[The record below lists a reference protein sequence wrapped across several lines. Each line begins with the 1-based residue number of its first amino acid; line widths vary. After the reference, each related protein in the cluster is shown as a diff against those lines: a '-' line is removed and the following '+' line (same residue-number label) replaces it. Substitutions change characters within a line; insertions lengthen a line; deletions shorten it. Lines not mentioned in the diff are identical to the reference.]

1 MLPDIDAK
9 LMLRSRAKWYI
20 IPGIA
25 LLLLGTVLGMKLEA
39 SLLDDDTFTNLRKL
53 EDAFVII
60 NQRYVEEV
68 DAGRMAESAI
78 QSMLKNLDPH
88 STYVSADEAEEVQQS
103 YQGSFGGIGIW
114 FEIPRNDDDHTDD
127 TVRVVSIISD
137 GPSEKVGL
145 MPGDRIITIDDSS
158 AVGLTQNEVTS
169 KLKGEIGTRVDV
181 EVKRRG
187 VSQPIEFT
195 LTRDE
200 IPLFTVDTSYMIDE
214 ETGYLR
220 ISRFSMQTYDEF
232 MEHVRELQA
241 KGMKQ
246 LVMDLRSNPGGIMES
261 AVQIVDEIVPGD
273 EMIVYTRGRLDEAT
287 SAYRTRRKGI
297 LEDTP
302 MIVLVNEFSASASE
316 IVSGALQ
323 DHDRALIVGQRTF
336 GKGLVQN
343 QFPLP
348 DGSFLQMTVA
358 RYYTPS
364 GRLIQ
369 TPYENGDQKDYY
381 ESKFSSL
388 GDATFNLSEYLDSI
402 PDSLRFTTEHGREVF
417 GGGGILPDYI
427 VQPDTTP
434 VLGAVLRGGVD
445 ARFTRQW
452 FIENE
457 GRLRDTW
464 GDRQDDFNNEYE
476 ISEEVWNA
484 FWEFAAENEVTLT
497 TEASEADPDE
507 NVFTRAEAD
516 AQRDRLSVYLKARIA
531 QELYGNKAWYPI
543 YRHVD
548 SELQSAMELWDM
560 AHNLAVFHNP
570 NGPASSTASQR

>member
-1 MLPDIDAK
+1 
-9 LMLRSRAKWYI
+9 MLRSRAKWYI
-20 IPGIA
+20 LPGIA
-25 LLLLGTVLGMKLEA
+25 LLLLGTILGMKLEA
-39 SLLDDDTFTNLRKL
+39 SLDDDTFTNLRKL

-60 NQRYVEEV
+60 NQRYVESV
-68 DAGRMAESAI
+68 DAEKMAESAI
-78 QSMLKNLDPH
+78 RSMLKNLDPH
-88 STYVSADEAEEVQQS
+88 STYVSAEEAEEVQQG

-114 FEIPRNDDDHTDD
+114 FEIPRNDDDHSDD

-145 MPGDRIITIDDSS
+145 MPGDRIVTINDSS

-169 KLKGEIGTRVDV
+169 KLKGTIGTKVDI

-187 VSQPIEFT
+187 VSQPIDYT

-200 IPLFTVDTSYMIDE
+200 IPLYTVDTSYMVDDQ
-214 ETGYLR
+214 TGYLR

-232 MEHVRELQA
+232 MEHVRGLQG
-241 KGMKQ
+241 KGMEQ
-246 LVMDLRSNPGGIMES
+246 LVIDLRQNPGGIMET

-273 EMIVYTRGRLDEAT
+273 EMIVYTKGRLDEAT

-297 LEDTP
+297 LEETP
-302 MIVLVNEFSASASE
+302 IIVLVDEFSASASE

-369 TPYENGDQKDYY
+369 TPYDDGDQKHYY
-381 ESKFSSL
+381 ESKFASL
-388 GDATFNLSEYLDSI
+388 EDATFNPSEYKDSI
-402 PDSLRFTTEHGREVF
+402 PDSLRYKTEHGREVF

-427 VQPDTTP
+427 VKPDTNAL
-434 VLGAVLRGGVD
+434 VSAVLRGGVD
-445 ARFTRQW
+445 MRFTRQW
-452 FIENE
+452 FIEHE
-457 GRLRDTW
+457 GELRDTW
-464 GDRQDDFNNEYE
+464 GERQDAFNREFE
-476 ISEEVWNA
+476 ISDELWDE
-484 FWEFAAENEVTLT
+484 FWAFAAEHDVKLT
-497 TEASEADPDE
+497 SDAAMAEAEETFYD
-507 NVFTRAEAD
+507 EAD
-516 AQRDRLSVYLKARIA
+516 AAAERDRLEVYLRARIA
-531 QELYGNKAWYPI
+531 QELYGNKAWFPI
-543 YRHVD
+543 YKEID
-548 SELQSAMELWDM
+548 PELKAAMNLWDM
-560 AHNLAVFHNP
+560 AHNLAVYHST
-570 NGPASSTASQR
+570 NGPPSTANRQ

>member
-1 MLPDIDAK
+1 
-9 LMLRSRAKWYI
+9 
-20 IPGIA
+20 
-25 LLLLGTVLGMKLEA
+25 MKLEA
-39 SLLDDDTFTNLRKL
+39 SLMDDDTFTNLRKL

-68 DAGRMAESAI
+68 DAARMAENAI

-88 STYVSADEAEEVQQS
+88 STYVSADEAEEVQQG

-114 FEIPRNDDDHTDD
+114 FEIPRNDDDHSDD

-145 MPGDRIITIDDSS
+145 MPGDRIVTIDDSS
-158 AVGLTQNEVTS
+158 AIGLSQNEVTS
-169 KLKGEIGTRVDV
+169 KLKGAIGTKVDI
-181 EVKRRG
+181 EVQRRG
-187 VSQPIEFT
+187 VTRPIPFT

-200 IPLFTVDTSYMIDE
+200 IPLFTVDTSYMVDE
-214 ETGYLR
+214 QTGYLR
-220 ISRFSMQTYDEF
+220 VSRFSMQTHDEF
-232 MEHVRELQA
+232 VEHVKELQG

-246 LVMDLRSNPGGIMES
+246 LVLDLRSNPGGIMES

-273 EMIVYTRGRLDEAT
+273 EMIVYTRGRLEDAS
-287 SAYRTRRKGI
+287 SAYRTRRKGM

-302 MIVLVNEFSASASE
+302 IIVLVNEFSASASE

-381 ESKFSSL
+381 ESKFASL
-388 GDATFNLSEYLDSI
+388 GDATFNLSDYVDSI
-402 PDSLRFTTEHGREVF
+402 PDSLRYTTEHGREVF

-434 VLGAVLRGGVD
+434 VLGAVLRAGLDVH
-445 ARFTRQW
+445 FTRQW
-452 FIENE
+452 FIKNE
-457 GRLRDTW
+457 ARLRDTW
-464 GDRQDDFNNEYE
+464 GDRQDAFNEE
-476 ISEEVWNA
+476 FEVEDEVWED
-484 FWEFAAENEVTLT
+484 FWTFAVEHDVKRVA
-497 TEASEADPDE
+497 
-507 NVFTRAEAD
+507 AEAD
-516 AQRDRLSVYLKARIA
+516 ADSAENTFTVSETEEQRDRLSVYLKARIA

-543 YRHVD
+543 YRAVD
-548 SELQSAMELWDM
+548 PELKAAMDLWDR
-560 AHNLAVFHNP
+560 AHNLAVYHTP
-570 NGPASSTASQR
+570 DAPSSSAATQ